1 MSGITKFFNKV
12 GNWLSYRFAFLDDPE
27 VKEHA
32 RLQAE
37 QDRLDKEQA
46 EQDAADKQEAQAQDA
61 EVTDKAKK
69 VANVAKKSKFT
80 SFEGNSSSVSKI
92 ILKIFWYLIPIFI
105 ILYAGSIT
113 SNWLIGYSAA
123 MRFFAFSM
131 LLFLYYKVP
140 LATTA
145 FSVLYIL
152 KFIFYN
158 QLIMKEIAPY
168 YSWLPL
174 LEYEDSQ
181 WKRFVPFFWKS
192 TPLSKLKQKVV
203 HELYKNAFEINM
215 NTGTVPPKP
224 YEDALAVCVEV
235 GRLFGKQGF
244 SRTVAAVKCAEIQL
258 NSIEANSKGL
268 SPGELEKRVD
278 PIMKAAKPAT
288 GGAPTGPTGPT
299 GLTGST
305 GPTRATA

>member
-32 RLQAE
+32 RQQAE
-37 QDRLDKEQA
+37 QERLEKQQA
-46 EQDAADKQEAQAQDA
+46 EQDAIDINEARDQDA
-61 EVTDKAKK
+61 AVTDKAIS
-69 VANVAKKSKFT
+69 VANVAKKSKF
-80 SFEGNSSSVSKI
+80 SSVQENSSSISKI
-92 ILKIFWYLIPIFI
+92 ILTIFWYLIPIFI

-131 LLFLYYKVP
+131 LVFLYMKVP
-140 LATTA
+140 LATA
-145 FSVLYIL
+145 VFSVIYIL

-174 LEYEDSQ
+174 LEYEESQ

-203 HELYKNAFEINM
+203 HELYQNAFEINM

-244 SRTVAAVKCAEIQL
+244 SRTVAAIKCAEIQL

-268 SPGELEKRVD
+268 PPGELEKRVE
-278 PIMKAAKPAT
+278 PMMKAAAPKPAPAV
-288 GGAPTGPTGPT
+288 APTVAAPTVPT
-299 GLTGST
+299 VAVK
-305 GPTRATA
+305 PTV